1 LCIAQLIKDAR
12 FSEPNLLKGVYEE
25 LRNAKNI
32 RKIMVNDLK
41 RIKNQMA
48 NWLDRYFPEYQRKR
62 SYSHVLS
69 EAKSL
74 SIEKHVLLLLSVG
87 NY

>member
-1 LCIAQLIKDAR
+1 MLQSANEVR
-12 FSEPNLLKGVYEE
+12 S
-25 LRNAKNI
+25 
-32 RKIMVNDLK
+32 NDS
-41 RIKNQMA
+41 
-48 NWLDRYFPEYQRKR
+48 DRKR